1 MDGNQPLPAVADQ
14 RAGDLVGHI
23 IRHAFMHQDHAIH
36 QRHRHIAGHERGIGR
51 TRQNALRIGVFLLQM
66 VAHILW
72 EGDHMPTAPTLGN
85 FRENCRRAC
94 KCGVEVVHLAIIIGR
109 RDIGVGPVQI
119 APTFGPDLV
128 WAGAEEFQDALQRHF
143 IRAAALRG
151 RDFQAALR
159 QDGAHILRPRALV
172 AQEMVFRR
180 RIAGAKA
187 TQLVVLGVIGLDP
200 LHGGGSKGINPPAD
214 LGLVVVDARGI
225 GQPPARHDA
234 DLQIRVFFP
243 DQGRKPCRHGVPATA
258 HGPRHPFQRG
268 LRRSGANE
276 GGGKPSAEQQT
287 A

>member
-14 RAGDLVGHI
+14 RAGDLVGNI

-51 TRQNALRIGVFLLQM
+51 AGQNALRIGIFLLQM
-66 VAHILW
+66 VAHILR
-72 EGDHMPTAPTLGN
+72 EGDHGAAAPALGD
-85 FRENCRRAC
+85 FRENRRRARE
-94 KCGVEVVHLAIIIGR
+94 CGVKIIHLAIIIGR
-109 RDIGVGPVQI
+109 GDISVGTGKVTPAI
-119 APTFGPDLV
+119 SPDLV
-128 WAGAEEFQDALQRHF
+128 RAGAEEFQDALQRHF

-187 TQLVVLGVIGLDP
+187 AQLVVLGTIGLDP
-200 LHGGGSKGINPPAD
+200 LHGRGRESINPPTD

-225 GQPPARHDA
+225 GEATARHDA

-243 DQGRKPCRHGVPATA
+243 D
-258 HGPRHPFQRG
+258 
-268 LRRSGANE
+268 
-276 GGGKPSAEQQT
+276 
-287 A
+287 